1 MDLATNLCPLPDGK
15 YAIVECFGH
24 TTLVGRVEEIERY
37 GGKFLQIET
46 LFNSQFLPPRLIG
59 SGAIYA
65 FTPVEREVA
74 WKNQAREEWNLP
86 ASLRSAIQ
94 PLMLSA
100 PQTNLVD
107 QEDQD
112 AEEFLPEFLKAGVE
126 A

>member
-1 MDLATNLCPLPDGK
+1 MNLPNDLCPLPDGQ

-37 GGKFLQIET
+37 GGKFLQMET

-86 ASLRSAIQ
+86 ASLRSAI
-94 PLMLSA
+94 PPIMLSA
-100 PQTNLVD
+100 PEAD
-107 QEDQD
+107 PYDDD
-112 AEEFLPEFLKAGVE
+112 AEEFLPDFLKAAEE

>member
-1 MDLATNLCPLPDGK
+1 MNLPNNLCPLPDGQ

-46 LFNSQFLPPRLIG
+46 LFNSVFLPPRLIG

-86 ASLRSAIQ
+86 PSLRSAI
-94 PLMLSA
+94 PPRMLYPPEA
-100 PQTNLVD
+100 EPDAQEYDDD
-107 QEDQD
+107 QE
-112 AEEFLPEFLKAGVE
+112 FIPEFLKEQG
-126 A
+126 

>member
-1 MDLATNLCPLPDGK
+1 MNLPNDLCPLPDGQ

-37 GGKFLQIET
+37 GGKFLQMET

-86 ASLRSAIQ
+86 ASLRSAI
-94 PLMLSA
+94 PPIMLSA
-100 PQTNLVD
+100 PEAD
-107 QEDQD
+107 PEDDEYGD
-112 AEEFLPEFLKAGVE
+112 AEEPLPEFL
-126 A
+126 